1 MKDRTCYFQII
12 GASLAYILV
21 MIISRNKNL
30 ETRGPN
36 AIFSTMIFSGMIYKI
51 FIKKEKPSKS
61 EYFFRILMILGFAII
76 MIASF
81 HDLLN

>member
-1 MKDRTCYFQII
+1 MKDRTVNFQII

-30 ETRGPN
+30 DTSGPN
-36 AIFSTMIFSGMIYKI
+36 AIFSTVIFSGMIYKA
-51 FIKKEKPSKS
+51 FIKKEKSSKS
-61 EYFFRILMILGFAII
+61 EYIFRILRLLGFAII

>member
-1 MKDRTCYFQII
+1 MKDRTVNFQII

-21 MIISRNKNL
+21 MIISWIKNL
-30 ETRGPN
+30 ETSGPN
-36 AIFSTMIFSGMIYKI
+36 AIFSTMILFGMIYKI
-51 FIKKEKPSKS
+51 FIKKEKSSKS

-81 HDLLN
+81 HDLLY

>member
-1 MKDRTCYFQII
+1 MKDRTGKFQII

-30 ETRGPN
+30 ETSGPN
-36 AIFSTMIFSGMIYKI
+36 AIFSTMILFGMIYKT

-61 EYFFRILMILGFAII
+61 EYFFRILMILGLAII

-81 HDLLN
+81 YDLLY

>member
-1 MKDRTCYFQII
+1 MKDRTVNFQII

-21 MIISRNKNL
+21 MIISWIKNL
-30 ETRGPN
+30 DTSGPD
-36 AIFSTMIFSGMIYKI
+36 AIFSTMILFGMIYRT

-61 EYFFRILMILGFAII
+61 EYFFRILMILGFSII

-81 HDLLN
+81 HDLLY

>member
-1 MKDRTCYFQII
+1 MKDRTVNFQII

-21 MIISRNKNL
+21 MIISWIKNL
-30 ETRGPN
+30 DTSGPD
-36 AIFSTMIFSGMIYKI
+36 AIFSTMILFGMIHRT
-51 FIKKEKPSKS
+51 FIKKEKPSKN